1 MKDHIGAKQKAM
13 FCHIVQSNYLV
24 PDMFVCIYRKI
35 VLYFKVKPAKNVQ
48 EAIISQI
55 DLITQFRHRRYSNGD

>member
-1 MKDHIGAKQKAM
+1 M
-13 FCHIVQSNYLV
+13 FCHFVQSTYLV
-24 PDMFVCIYRKI
+24 YNNVCVCVCIYRKN

-55 DLITQFRHRRYSNGD
+55 DLITQFRHRRYSNGE